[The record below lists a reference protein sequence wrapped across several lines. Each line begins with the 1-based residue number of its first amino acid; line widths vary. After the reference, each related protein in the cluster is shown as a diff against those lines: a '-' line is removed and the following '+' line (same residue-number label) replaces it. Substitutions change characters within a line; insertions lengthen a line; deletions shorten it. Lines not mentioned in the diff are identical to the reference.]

1 VRAACHTLRRLACRT
16 LRRLAGWARRHRRA
30 LLVAALALVLLL
42 ACAPVAF
49 GSDVYGNIGPAPQL
63 PAGGLV
69 ERYPLSN
76 YQLDEYFNGVEASL
90 TGGIDVS
97 GVPPLIAYM
106 LAQVIWLYTA
116 FMSRLLITLFSF
128 AFSLDL
134 INGNG
139 TPGSGALTPVSQAIH
154 SIYANTFGAPWL
166 VVAIVLTGCWAM
178 WKTLIQRR
186 YTETASKLGLS
197 LVYLMLALGI
207 VTAPQATIGPASQLT
222 NQLSTAF
229 LSVTSKGTLTG
240 EGEAKQAASDQLFEL
255 LIAQPWAV
263 LEFGGIEHCVAT
275 PIAGKP
281 KSVAVRPLSSNPSMD
296 AKLAEQLENGTEVS
310 AEHKICVNDLH
321 KYAPHFLAYPFQS
334 SERNAEHA
342 ALEHG
347 DTSDL
352 PNSDPSKTNGSYPLG
367 PADEPAAEAMGK
379 GGQYQ
384 RLLLS
389 FVIVLCADGALL
401 LLGALCLGVIV
412 SQILFLLLLA
422 FAPVAL
428 VIGVFPGRG
437 HDFFTGWLTRLAGFL
452 LRKATYSLI
461 LAVVLAVCR
470 ALAEATSNLGWLLSF
485 VLQAAF
491 LWATFLYRNKLTGD
505 LLAATTGART
515 GEGDRLGLLPA
526 LYLAT
531 RLTGIANGRHSPA
544 TSPPPRPGRTDTK
557 PGAPP
562 PIPKTKTPANTPS
575 PSQAG
580 ES

>member
-1 VRAACHTLRRLACRT
+1 MRTAVHT

-30 LLVAALALVLLL
+30 LLIAAFVLVLLL
-42 ACAPVAF
+42 VAAPVAV
-49 GSDVYGNIGPAPQL
+49 GSDVYGNVAPAPQL
-63 PAGGLV
+63 PSGGLV
-69 ERYPLSN
+69 DRYPISS
-76 YQLDEYFNGVEASL
+76 YQLDQYFNGVEASL

-116 FMSRLLITLFSF
+116 FISRLLITLFSF

-139 TPGSGALTPVSQAIH
+139 NPGSGALTPVSQAIH
-154 SIYANTFGAPWL
+154 SIYAHTFGAPWL
-166 VVAIVLTGCWAM
+166 VVAILATGCWAM
-178 WKTLIQRR
+178 WKTLVQRR
-186 YTETASKLGLS
+186 YTETAGKLGLS
-197 LVYLMLALGI
+197 LVYLVVALGI
-207 VTAPQATIGPASQLT
+207 VTQPQATIGPASQLT
-222 NQLSTAF
+222 NQVSTAF
-229 LSVTSKGTLTG
+229 LSVTSKGTLG
-240 EGEAKQAASDQLFEL
+240 SEGEAKQAASNQLFEL
-255 LIAQPWAV
+255 MIAQPWSV

-275 PIAGKP
+275 PVTSKP
-281 KSVAVRPLSSNPSMD
+281 RSVPVRPLSSNPSMD
-296 AKLAEQLENGTEVS
+296 TKLAAELESGTEVG

-334 SERNAEHA
+334 PGRNAEHA

-347 DTSDL
+347 KTSDL
-352 PNSDPSKTNGSYPLG
+352 PNTDPAKSSGSYPLG
-367 PADEPAAEAMGK
+367 PVDEPAAEAMGK

-389 FVIVLCADGALL
+389 VVIMFCEDGAML

-412 SQILFLLLLA
+412 SQILFLLLLS

-437 HDFFTGWLTRLAGFL
+437 HEFFKGWLTRLAGFL
-452 LRKATYSLI
+452 LRKAVYSLI

-470 ALAEATSNLGWLLSF
+470 ALAQATSNLGWLLSF

-491 LWATFLYRNKLTGD
+491 LWATFLYRKKLTGD
-505 LLAATTGART
+505 LLAATAGTRAD
-515 GEGDRLGLLPA
+515 EGDRQGLLPA
-526 LYLAT
+526 LYLAN
-531 RLTGIANGRHSPA
+531 RLTRMTAGRHSP
-544 TSPPPRPGRTDTK
+544 TTNPPPKPGRTGNK

-562 PIPKTKTPANTPS
+562 PTSTPKTPVA
-575 PSQAG
+575 AEG
-580 ES
+580 ESR